1 VGRET
6 LDPHFS
12 PTLGTAIPR
21 LAEPPM
27 HEPQTTTTALLV
39 TNWHMLVLPQPE
51 PLDTPIPWTK
61 ARETLDLDE

>member
-1 VGRET
+1 
-6 LDPHFS
+6 
-12 PTLGTAIPR
+12 
-21 LAEPPM
+21 M